1 MAEAG
6 LIFFSIRCRLRLTR
20 GTPRMHTHLMFIA
33 TALALVAAHHTAVLA
48 FALAMGCSVSAI
60 VNAPRAK
67 RPLHPSIRKH

>member
-1 MAEAG
+1 
-6 LIFFSIRCRLRLTR
+6 
-20 GTPRMHTHLMFIA
+20 MFIA